1 MIRKIM
7 AIVLPQE
14 RVWFDPNRAWLVD
27 DAIRVISAVK
37 ELAPMI
43 ENPCDS
49 YEECRIVAKR
59 TGVPFMLDESLDSLA
74 RFIDAVR
81 EGIADVASL
90 KLNSFGGLSKL
101 RLLCDLGVE
110 LGVPM
115 RIENYVGSGI
125 LLAAVTH
132 LALTLP
138 ERNVFGLY
146 DYVVP
151 GQTLVRNPLQVIGG
165 YVGLGDAPGPGLGLE
180 IDEAALGEP
189 VAVLGS

>member
-7 AIVLPQE
+7 AIILPDE
-14 RVWFDPNRAWLVD
+14 RVSFDPNRASLVD
-27 DAIRVISAVK
+27 DAIRIDIGGQ

-43 ENPCDS
+43 ENPRHS
-49 YEECRIVAKR
+49 YEECRIVARR
-59 TGVPFMLDESLDSLA
+59 TGVPFMLDELLHSPW

-81 EGIADVASL
+81 ERIADVASL

-110 LGVPM
+110 LRVPM

-138 ERNVFGLY
+138 ERNVFVLY

-151 GQTLVRNPLQVIGG
+151 RQTLVRNPLQVIGR
-165 YVGLGDAPGPGLGLE
+165 YVRLRDAPGPALRVE
-180 IDEAALGEP
+180 IISAAS
-189 VAVLGS
+189 VSDAVLTS